1 MPKMNA
7 NTEAGAEA
15 AIIDAVSHLHQLRSV
30 ARLTLGAVKYRHECD
45 GDLQINVEALQAT
58 MTLLS
63 ELCKEIDDGKDQK
76 TGRWAIDIVNDG
88 IGMQWYQTRGLIA
101 LLDCQAWQMLE
112 ENAAVPDPS
121 AIDDIE
127 HALQALCAL
136 IPSPSDLT
144 RKLARTS

>member
-1 MPKMNA
+1 MA
-7 NTEAGAEA
+7 TQDLTTSAGTKS
-15 AIIDAVSHLHQLRSV
+15 AIIDTARHLHRLLSV
-30 ARLTLGAVKYRHECD
+30 ARLALGAVEYRHECN

-63 ELCKEIDDGKDQK
+63 SLWKEIDDGKDQK
-76 TGRWAIDIVNDG
+76 TGRWASDIVNDG

-101 LLDCQAWQMLE
+101 LLDCQVWQMLE

-144 RKLARTS
+144 RKLARTA